1 MRKAHNTICPANSL
15 GYRPLA
21 PENRRPCALG
31 SGTPHQADRN
41 DPLQAFLDRLA
52 DLVPPPRKHPAHE
65 PLIRRSRLF
74 HSPAPMR
81 PVRIDDKQQICYS
94 AFMKAT
100 VTVTS
105 RGVVT
110 LPLGIRK
117 ALGIKADDTLI
128 AETTP
133 DGLLLRPAVTLPV
146 EIYNDKRIREFDEAE
161 KDLAVAMR
169 RTPPTGTKSARRRG

>member
-1 MRKAHNTICPANSL
+1 
-15 GYRPLA
+15 
-21 PENRRPCALG
+21 
-31 SGTPHQADRN
+31 
-41 DPLQAFLDRLA
+41 
-52 DLVPPPRKHPAHE
+52 
-65 PLIRRSRLF
+65 
-74 HSPAPMR
+74 
-81 PVRIDDKQQICYS
+81 
-94 AFMKAT
+94 MKTT

-146 EIYNDKRIREFDEAE
+146 EIYNDKRTREFDEAE
-161 KDLAVAMR
+161 QDLAQAMR
-169 RTPPTGTKSARRRG
+169 RKPPAGTKAPRRRG